1 MSWLLPTWLDHH
13 HQGGQ
18 QVIFFSYFT
27 KYLKQ
32 INFKNHH
39 IFCTAGLTDNDEVAF
54 SVKGAACPP
63 VQVSRSRKKT
73 WMLAPHSTWPQGCSP
88 RSCRGS
94 TSSPGR
100 GCSTETTTSI
110 CYWWRMGKR
119 WQEPLGGWVLIIII
133 NPFAAVIIWATYND
147 SKYNF

>member
-63 VQVSRSRKKT
+63 VQVSGSRNRI
-73 WMLAPHSTWPQGCSP
+73 WMLAPHSTWHANVIEKGNITT
-88 RSCRGS
+88 SCRS
-94 TSSPGR
+94 LVIYHNSSYESDLLDWWFQHVNSFLTNLGYWLY
-100 GCSTETTTSI
+100 I
-110 CYWWRMGKR
+110 CFLR
-119 WQEPLGGWVLIIII
+119 LGWSLLQCV
-133 NPFAAVIIWATYND
+133 A
-147 SKYNF
+147 